1 MKKKNILVQLI
12 IAILIIVLGF
22 IVMKVLAGHKKPIK
36 KTRPPETVTLVKT
49 MNISTGPQQILISG
63 EGIVKPLK
71 EIQIV
76 PQVSGKVM
84 FVSPDLVNGGEFNK
98 GDILIRI
105 DPSDYKLSVTLAR
118 ARVKTAESNLM
129 LSKESAAA
137 AKDEWNLHNS
147 GNSEKSDEPS
157 DLVLKKPQLLAAE
170 AALEAEKA
178 NHEKAKLSL
187 ERTVIKAPFNGRVSM
202 ETIDTGQFLL
212 TGQPVASIYSIETAE
227 IIIPIEVEKLEWF
240 HVPGFTDGTTPGAS
254 AVIQTSIA
262 GKNMKWNGTIVR
274 SEGKLD
280 VRTRMIN
287 IVVRVN
293 NPYKNKPPLAPG
305 LFVKA
310 EIYGKTIQN
319 AAIIPNSYL
328 HENNNVWVLEN
339 NSLMF
344 RKINIAYTMGNNLVV
359 NSGLKDG
366 EKLIIT
372 PLQDAT
378 NGMTVGIVQKK
389 EK

>member
-129 LSKESAAA
+129 L
-137 AKDEWNLHNS
+137 
-147 GNSEKSDEPS
+147 
-157 DLVLKKPQLLAAE
+157 
-170 AALEAEKA
+170 
-178 NHEKAKLSL
+178 
-187 ERTVIKAPFNGRVSM
+187 
-202 ETIDTGQFLL
+202 
-212 TGQPVASIYSIETAE
+212 
-227 IIIPIEVEKLEWF
+227 
-240 HVPGFTDGTTPGAS
+240 
-254 AVIQTSIA
+254 
-262 GKNMKWNGTIVR
+262 
-274 SEGKLD
+274 
-280 VRTRMIN
+280 
-287 IVVRVN
+287 
-293 NPYKNKPPLAPG
+293 
-305 LFVKA
+305 
-310 EIYGKTIQN
+310 
-319 AAIIPNSYL
+319 
-328 HENNNVWVLEN
+328 
-339 NSLMF
+339 
-344 RKINIAYTMGNNLVV
+344 
-359 NSGLKDG
+359 
-366 EKLIIT
+366 
-372 PLQDAT
+372 
-378 NGMTVGIVQKK
+378 
-389 EK
+389 

>member
-1 MKKKNILVQLI
+1 MNKKKVLVQLI

-36 KTRPPETVTLVKT
+36 KTRPPETIPFVSTKT
-49 MNISTGPQQILISG
+49 IKTGPQKIIISG
-63 EGIVKPLK
+63 EGVVKPLK

-76 PQVSGKVM
+76 PQVSGKVL
-84 FVSPDLVNGGEFNK
+84 FVSPNLVNGGEFKK

-105 DPSDYKLSVTLAR
+105 DPSDYELSVTLAK

-137 AKDEWNLHNS
+137 AKDEWELHNS

-178 NHEKAKLSL
+178 NYEKSKLYL
-187 ERTVIKAPFNGRVSM
+187 ERTVIKAPFKGRVSM

-240 HVPGFTDGTTPGAS
+240 HVPGFTEGNSLGAS
-254 AVIQTSIA
+254 TVIQTSIA
-262 GKNMKWNGTIVR
+262 GKNMKWEGTIVR

-280 VRTRMIN
+280 QRTRMIN

-305 LFVKA
+305 LFVQV
-310 EIYGKTIQN
+310 EIFGKTIRN

-328 HENNNVWVLEN
+328 RQGGNVWVLEN
-339 NSLMF
+339 NRLMF
-344 RKINIAYTMGNNLVV
+344 RKINIAYSMGNNLVV
-359 NSGLKDG
+359 NSGINGG

-372 PLQDAT
+372 SLQDAT
-378 NGMTVGIVQKK
+378 NGMNVGIVEKK